1 MVIPGTEPSAIFITP
16 LNFHIS
22 HLVLKTTTGSGQ
34 GRYCPILWTRHQ
46 PHFPNEAGLSHMT
59 NCYRM
64 GTRTL
69 IFLLQGRCLSCTVL
83 CATKDMWR
91 HFKWPRLRD
100 CSYNPSWLAADLPE
114 AISRLL
120 MLFHIKQVWEWVT
133 WLAQTSK
140 VIASALLGNS
150 SPPFAWG

>member
-1 MVIPGTEPSAIFITP
+1 MILRIMVIPGTEPSAIFITP

-120 MLFHIKQVWEWVT
+120 MLFHIKQV
-133 WLAQTSK
+133 
-140 VIASALLGNS
+140 
-150 SPPFAWG
+150 